1 MTQTNQADKRD
12 EYIRKL
18 REIESS
24 LGSAETII
32 FIQEQNNQDRAK
44 FFDLKSD
51 IAICRSRLERER
63 LDMIALRLEQLGND
77 FNKGI
82 SNLKDE
88 LSKLED
94 ITEILSVID
103 ILVGTLTR
111 IFI

>member
-1 MTQTNQADKRD
+1 MTQINQADKRD
-12 EYIRKL
+12 EYIREL
-18 REIESS
+18 RAIESS
-24 LGSAETII
+24 LGSAETIL
-32 FIQEQNNQDRAK
+32 FIQEQNARDRAK

-63 LDMIALRLEQLGND
+63 LDTIALRLEQLGND
-77 FNKGI
+77 FSQGI
-82 SNLKDE
+82 SNLKNALNNLDN
-88 LSKLED
+88 